1 MKIDLYFSYRSPYS
15 YLILPRMLK
24 LKEKYDIEI
33 NFKVVYPIAIR
44 MPEWFKGKNFFT
56 FFFFKMI
63 DMRLQAKKLGIP
75 FTSKL
80 KPDPIRQNI
89 MTGKISSHQPYIFDI
104 CHLGQMAQM
113 KGVGMEF
120 AFEVSSLIFGGV
132 ENWNTDENLSAAAKK
147 VGLDLNQ
154 LRESVNVH
162 EEEIIE
168 QIKQNQVDQ
177 LNAGHHGVPLT
188 VIGDKHFFGQ
198 DQFDKIMKTLKE
210 NGLKE
215 R

>member
-44 MPEWFKGKNFFT
+44 MPEWFEGKNFFT

-75 FTSKL
+75 FTTKL

-132 ENWNTDENLSAAAKK
+132 ENWNTDENLSEAAKK

-162 EEEIIE
+162 EEEIIG

-198 DQFDKIMKTLKE
+198 DNLIK
-210 NGLKE
+210 
-215 R
+215 

>member
-44 MPEWFKGKNFFT
+44 MPEWFEGKNFFT

-75 FTSKL
+75 FTTKL
-80 KPDPIRQNI
+80 KPDPIRQNV

-132 ENWNTDENLSAAAKK
+132 ENWNTDENLSEAAKK

-162 EEEIIE
+162 EEEIIG

-198 DQFDKIMKTLKE
+198 DQFDKIMETLKE

>member
-24 LKEKYDIEI
+24 LKEEYDIEI

-44 MPEWFKGKNFFT
+44 MPEWFEGKNFFT

-132 ENWNTDENLSAAAKK
+132 ENWNTNENLSEAAKK

-162 EEEIIE
+162 EEEIIG

-198 DQFDKIMKTLKE
+198 DQFGKIMETLKE

>member
-44 MPEWFKGKNFFT
+44 MPEWFEGKNFFT

-132 ENWNTDENLSAAAKK
+132 ENWNTDENLSEAAKK
-147 VGLDLNQ
+147 VGLDLIQ

-162 EEEIIE
+162 EEEIIG

-198 DQFDKIMKTLKE
+198 DQFEKIMETLKE

>member
-15 YLILPRMLK
+15 YLILPRMIK

-44 MPEWFKGKNFFT
+44 MPEWFEGKNFFT

-198 DQFDKIMKTLKE
+198 DQFDKIMETLKE

>member
-1 MKIDLYFSYRSPYS
+1 MKIDLYISYRSPYS

-24 LKEKYDIEI
+24 LKEEYDIEI

-44 MPEWFKGKNFFT
+44 MPEWFEGKNIFT
-56 FFFFKMI
+56 YFFFKMI
-63 DMRLQAKKLGIP
+63 DMRRQAKKLGVP
-75 FTSKL
+75 FTTKL

-132 ENWNTDENLSAAAKK
+132 ENWNTDENLSEAAKK

-154 LRESVNVH
+154 LKESVRVH
-162 EEEIIE
+162 EEEIIG

-188 VIGDKHFFGQ
+188 VIGDKYFFGQ
-198 DQFDKIMKTLKE
+198 DQFDKIMETLKE

>member
-44 MPEWFKGKNFFT
+44 MPEWFEGKNFFT

-132 ENWNTDENLSAAAKK
+132 ENWNTDENLSQAAKK

-162 EEEIIE
+162 EEEIIG

-188 VIGDKHFFGQ
+188 VIGDKHYFGQ
-198 DQFDKIMKTLKE
+198 DQFDKIMETLKE

>member
-44 MPEWFKGKNFFT
+44 MPEWFEGKNFFT

-132 ENWNTDENLSAAAKK
+132 ENWNTDENLSEAAKK

-162 EEEIIE
+162 EQEIIG

-198 DQFDKIMKTLKE
+198 DQFDKIMETLKE
-210 NGLKE
+210 KGLKE

>member
-44 MPEWFKGKNFFT
+44 MPEWFEGKNFFT

-132 ENWNTDENLSAAAKK
+132 ENWNTDENLSEAAKK
-147 VGLDLNQ
+147 VGLDLTQ

-198 DQFDKIMKTLKE
+198 DQFDKIMETLKE

>member
-44 MPEWFKGKNFFT
+44 MPEWFEGKNFFT

-89 MTGKISSHQPYIFDI
+89 MTGKISSHQPYKFEI

-113 KGVGMEF
+113 RGVGMEF

-132 ENWNTDENLSAAAKK
+132 ENWNTDENLSEAAKK
-147 VGLDLNQ
+147 VGLDLTQ

-162 EEEIIE
+162 EEEIIG

-198 DQFDKIMKTLKE
+198 DQFDKIMETLKE

>member
-1 MKIDLYFSYRSPYS
+1 
-15 YLILPRMLK
+15 
-24 LKEKYDIEI
+24 
-33 NFKVVYPIAIR
+33 
-44 MPEWFKGKNFFT
+44 
-56 FFFFKMI
+56 MI

-89 MTGKISSHQPYIFDI
+89 MTGKISSHQPYIFEI

-113 KGVGMEF
+113 KGVGKF

-132 ENWNTDENLSAAAKK
+132 ENWNTDENLSEAAKK

-162 EEEIIE
+162 EEEIIG

-188 VIGDKHFFGQ
+188 VIGDKYFFGQ
-198 DQFDKIMKTLKE
+198 DQFDKIMETLKE

>member
-44 MPEWFKGKNFFT
+44 MPEWFEGKNFFT

-104 CHLGQMAQM
+104 CHLGQMAQI

-132 ENWNTDENLSAAAKK
+132 ENWNTDENLSEAAKK
-147 VGLDLNQ
+147 VGLDLIQ

-162 EEEIIE
+162 EEEIIG

-198 DQFDKIMKTLKE
+198 DQFDKIMETLKE

>member
-15 YLILPRMLK
+15 YLILPRMLR

-44 MPEWFKGKNFFT
+44 MPEWFEGKNFFT

-132 ENWNTDENLSAAAKK
+132 ENWNTDENLSEAAKK

-162 EEEIIE
+162 EDEIIG

-198 DQFDKIMKTLKE
+198 DQFDKIMETLKE

>member
-44 MPEWFKGKNFFT
+44 MPEWFEGKNFFT

-132 ENWNTDENLSAAAKK
+132 ENWNTDENLSEAAKK

-162 EEEIIE
+162 EQEIIG

-177 LNAGHHGVPLT
+177 LNAGHHGVCLLYTSPSPRDPT
-188 VIGDKHFFGQ
+188 SSR
-198 DQFDKIMKTLKE
+198 MPSSA
-210 NGLKE
+210 
-215 R
+215 

>member
-44 MPEWFKGKNFFT
+44 MPEWFEGKNFFT

-63 DMRLQAKKLGIP
+63 DMRLKAKRLGIP

-132 ENWNTDENLSAAAKK
+132 ENWNTDENLSEAAKK

-162 EEEIIE
+162 EEEIIGK
-168 QIKQNQVDQ
+168 IKQNQVEQ
-177 LNAGHHGVPLT
+177 
-188 VIGDKHFFGQ
+188 
-198 DQFDKIMKTLKE
+198 
-210 NGLKE
+210 
-215 R
+215 

>member
-44 MPEWFKGKNFFT
+44 MPEWFEGKNFFT

-75 FTSKL
+75 FTTKL

-89 MTGKISSHQPYIFDI
+89 MTGKISSHQPYVFDI
-104 CHLGQMAQM
+104 CHLGQIAQM

-132 ENWNTDENLSAAAKK
+132 ENWNTDENLSEAAKK
-147 VGLDLNQ
+147 VGLDLIQ

-162 EEEIIE
+162 EEEIIG

>member
-44 MPEWFKGKNFFT
+44 MPEWFEGKNFFT

-132 ENWNTDENLSAAAKK
+132 ENWNTDENLSEAAKK

-162 EEEIIE
+162 EEEIIGH
-168 QIKQNQVDQ
+168 IKQNQVDQ

-198 DQFDKIMKTLKE
+198 DQFDKIMETLKE

>member
-24 LKEKYDIEI
+24 LKEEYDIEI

-44 MPEWFKGKNFFT
+44 MPEWFEGKNIFT
-56 FFFFKMI
+56 YFFFKMI
-63 DMRLQAKKLGIP
+63 DMRRQAKKLGVP
-75 FTSKL
+75 FTTKL

-132 ENWNTDENLSAAAKK
+132 ENWNTDENLSEAAKK

-154 LRESVNVH
+154 LKESVRVH
-162 EEEIIE
+162 EEEIIG

-198 DQFDKIMKTLKE
+198 DQFNKIMETLKE
-210 NGLKE
+210 KGLKE

>member
-44 MPEWFKGKNFFT
+44 MPEWFEGKNFFT

-132 ENWNTDENLSAAAKK
+132 ENWNTDENLSEAAKK

-162 EEEIIE
+162 EEEIIG

-188 VIGDKHFFGQ
+188 VIGDKYFFGQ
-198 DQFDKIMKTLKE
+198 DQFDKIMETLKE
-210 NGLKE
+210 KGLKE

>member
-44 MPEWFKGKNFFT
+44 MPEWFEGKNFFT

-132 ENWNTDENLSAAAKK
+132 ENWNTDENLSEAAKK

-188 VIGDKHFFGQ
+188 VIGDKHYFGQ
-198 DQFDKIMKTLKE
+198 DQFDKIMETLKE

>member
-44 MPEWFKGKNFFT
+44 MPEWFEGKNIFT

-75 FTSKL
+75 FTPKL

-132 ENWNTDENLSAAAKK
+132 ENWNTDENLSGATKK

-154 LRESVNVH
+154 LRESVSVH
-162 EEEIIE
+162 EEEIIG

>member
-44 MPEWFKGKNFFT
+44 MPEWFEGKNFFT

-132 ENWNTDENLSAAAKK
+132 ENWNTDENLSEAAKK

-162 EEEIIE
+162 EEEIIG
-168 QIKQNQVDQ
+168 QIKQNQVEQ
-177 LNAGHHGVPLT
+177 LNAGHQGVPLT

>member
-44 MPEWFKGKNFFT
+44 MPEWFEGKNIFT
-56 FFFFKMI
+56 YFFFKVI
-63 DMRLQAKKLGIP
+63 DMRRQAKKLGIP
-75 FTSKL
+75 FTAKL

-132 ENWNTDENLSAAAKK
+132 ENWNTDENLSEAAKK

-162 EEEIIE
+162 EEEIIG

-198 DQFDKIMKTLKE
+198 DQFEKIMETLKE

>member
-1 MKIDLYFSYRSPYS
+1 MKVDLYFSYRSPYS
-15 YLILPRMLK
+15 YLILPRMLE

-44 MPEWFKGKNFFT
+44 MPEWFEGKNFFT

-132 ENWNTDENLSAAAKK
+132 ENWNTDENLSKAAKK

-154 LRESVNVH
+154 LRESVNIH
-162 EEEIIE
+162 EEEIIR

-177 LNAGHHGVPLT
+177 LDAGHHGVPLT
-188 VIGDKHFFGQ
+188 VIGDKYFFGQ
-198 DQFDKIMKTLKE
+198 DQFDKIMETLLE
-210 NGLKE
+210 LGLKKT
-215 R
+215 

>member
-24 LKEKYDIEI
+24 LKERYDIEI

-44 MPEWFKGKNFFT
+44 MPEWFEGKNFFT

-132 ENWNTDENLSAAAKK
+132 ENWNTDENLSEAAKK
-147 VGLDLNQ
+147 AGLDLTQ

-162 EEEIIE
+162 EEEIIG

-188 VIGDKHFFGQ
+188 VIGDKYFFGQ
-198 DQFDKIMKTLKE
+198 DQFDKIMETLKE

>member
-44 MPEWFKGKNFFT
+44 MPEWFEGKNLFT

-132 ENWNTDENLSAAAKK
+132 ENWNTDENLSEAAKK
-147 VGLDLNQ
+147 AGLDLNQ

-162 EEEIIE
+162 EEEIIG

-198 DQFDKIMKTLKE
+198 DQFDKIMETLKE

>member
-24 LKEKYDIEI
+24 LKEKYDVEI

-44 MPEWFKGKNFFT
+44 MPEWFEGKNFFT

-132 ENWNTDENLSAAAKK
+132 ENWNTDENLSEAAKK

-162 EEEIIE
+162 EQEIIG

-188 VIGDKHFFGQ
+188 VVGDKHFFGQ
-198 DQFDKIMKTLKE
+198 DQFDKIMETLKE

>member
-44 MPEWFKGKNFFT
+44 MPEWFEGKNFFT

-132 ENWNTDENLSAAAKK
+132 ENWNTDENLSEAAKK
-147 VGLDLNQ
+147 VGLDLTQ

-162 EEEIIE
+162 EEEIIG

-188 VIGDKHFFGQ
+188 VVGDKHFFGQ
-198 DQFDKIMKTLKE
+198 DQFDKIMETLKE

>member
-44 MPEWFKGKNFFT
+44 MPEWFEGKNFFT

-104 CHLGQMAQM
+104 CHLGQMAQI

-132 ENWNTDENLSAAAKK
+132 ENWNTDENLSGAAKK
-147 VGLDLNQ
+147 AGLDLNQ

-162 EEEIIE
+162 EEEIIR

-188 VIGDKHFFGQ
+188 VIGDKYFFGQ
-198 DQFDKIMKTLKE
+198 DQFDKIMETLLE
-210 NGLKE
+210 LGLKKT
-215 R
+215 

>member
-15 YLILPRMLK
+15 YLILPRMIK

-33 NFKVVYPIAIR
+33 NFKVVYPLAIR
-44 MPEWFKGKNFFT
+44 MPEWFEGKNFFT

-75 FTSKL
+75 FTSRL

-132 ENWNTDENLSAAAKK
+132 ENWNTDENLSEAAKK
-147 VGLDLNQ
+147 AGLDLTQ

-162 EEEIIE
+162 EQEIIG

>member
-44 MPEWFKGKNFFT
+44 MPEWFEGKNFFT

-75 FTSKL
+75 FTTKL

-104 CHLGQMAQM
+104 CHLGQIAQM

-132 ENWNTDENLSAAAKK
+132 ENWNTDENLSEAAKK

-162 EEEIIE
+162 EKEIIG

>member
-44 MPEWFKGKNFFT
+44 MPEWFEGKNFFT

-104 CHLGQMAQM
+104 CHLGQMAQI

-132 ENWNTDENLSAAAKK
+132 DNWNTDENLSEAAKK

-162 EEEIIE
+162 EEEIIG

-198 DQFDKIMKTLKE
+198 DQFDKIMETLKE
-210 NGLKE
+210 KGLKE

>member
-44 MPEWFKGKNFFT
+44 MPEWFEGKNFFT

-132 ENWNTDENLSAAAKK
+132 ENWNTDENLSEAAKK

-162 EEEIIE
+162 EEEIIG

-198 DQFDKIMKTLKE
+198 DQFNKIMETLKE
-210 NGLKE
+210 KGLKE

>member
-44 MPEWFKGKNFFT
+44 MPEWFEGKNFFT

-132 ENWNTDENLSAAAKK
+132 ENWNTDENLSEAAKK

-162 EEEIIE
+162 EEEIIG

-198 DQFDKIMKTLKE
+198 DQFDKIMETLKE

>member
-44 MPEWFKGKNFFT
+44 MPEWFEGKNFFT

-80 KPDPIRQNI
+80 NPDPIRQNI

-132 ENWNTDENLSAAAKK
+132 ENWNTDENLSEAAKK
-147 VGLDLNQ
+147 VGLDLTQ

-162 EEEIIE
+162 EEEIIG

-198 DQFDKIMKTLKE
+198 DQFDKIMETLKE

>member
-1 MKIDLYFSYRSPYS
+1 
-15 YLILPRMLK
+15 
-24 LKEKYDIEI
+24 
-33 NFKVVYPIAIR
+33 
-44 MPEWFKGKNFFT
+44 
-56 FFFFKMI
+56 
-63 DMRLQAKKLGIP
+63 
-75 FTSKL
+75 
-80 KPDPIRQNI
+80 
-89 MTGKISSHQPYIFDI
+89 
-104 CHLGQMAQM
+104 M

-132 ENWNTDENLSAAAKK
+132 ENWNTDENLSEAAKK

-154 LRESVNVH
+154 LRDSVNVH

-168 QIKQNQVDQ
+168 QITQNQVDQ

-198 DQFDKIMKTLKE
+198 DQFEKIMETLKE